1 MSLLTERTKWIF
13 LLTSKDDPEERHI
26 YDIAFGIACIESK
39 GITPKSI
46 SIFIDCV
53 NKTRTASL
61 LGVASSYHYTFKP
74 SADLFTELSTNDFD
88 NIILFVTGHGSIEGL
103 HGSPSI
109 KPFPLF
115 SAIKKAPGLKL
126 AVAFF
131 GQCYAGI
138 FNYMSIGEKKD
149 EKGNLIEPPIIVIGA
164 TNLFNSISSPTTENF
179 HVGQK
184 SWQANL
190 FLLNLFRWIVKPLDI
205 DGDDKYTVMDA
216 YKFAGAF
223 SNDNYKKIKSEAFS
237 IPFKFINEIKAIDKE
252 LEKIP
257 KKDPPDSKAL
267 ALQLDKRAIIIKYRN
282 SLDIQFNHQES
293 WILNT
298 IPSQDIEF
306 C

>member
-1 MSLLTERTKWIF
+1 MSLLNEKTKWIF

-26 YDIAFGIACIESK
+26 YDIAFGIACIESRA
-39 GITPKSI
+39 IDPANI

-53 NKTRTASL
+53 NQTRTESL
-61 LGVASSYHYTFKP
+61 LQVASSHPYKFKP
-74 SADLFTELSTNDFD
+74 SDSLFTELAGNDFD
-88 NIILFVTGHGSIEGL
+88 NIVLFVTGHGSIDGL
-103 HGSPSI
+103 YGSTPI

-138 FNYMSIGEKKD
+138 FNYMSVGEKKD
-149 EKGNLIEPPIIVIGA
+149 ETGNLLEPPIIVVGA

-190 FLLNLFRWIVKPLDI
+190 FLLNLFRWITNPIDI
-205 DGDDKYTVMDA
+205 DGDGKFTIMDS

-223 SNDNYKKIKSEAFS
+223 SNDNYKKIKSEAF
-237 IPFKFINEIKAIDKE
+237 ITPFQHLQELTGIEEELKE
-252 LEKIP
+252 VTA
-257 KKDPPDSKAL
+257 KDPTNPRVVSL
-267 ALQLDKRAIIIKYRN
+267 ELDKRAVIIKYQN

-293 WILNT
+293 WILNS
-298 IPSQDIEF
+298 IPPQYIDF